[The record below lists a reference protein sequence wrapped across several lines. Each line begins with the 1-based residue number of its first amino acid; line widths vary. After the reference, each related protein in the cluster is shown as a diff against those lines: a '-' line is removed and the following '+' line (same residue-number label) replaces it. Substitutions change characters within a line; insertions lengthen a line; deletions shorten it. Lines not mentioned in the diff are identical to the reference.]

1 MTAPDWGGNPFEV
14 LGPGPCVFIGWRLM
28 EVQSH
33 GQEQSLTGAR
43 KSVLDQVA
51 GGELTVVQG
60 IAALDLLVVV
70 L

>member
-1 MTAPDWGGNPFEV
+1 
-14 LGPGPCVFIGWRLM
+14 M